1 MRVRVWAT
9 IVVGVIGVVVGVF
22 GAGWLNLAGVDLRDG
37 AVQRGM
43 AWEEGES
50 EFGVILGC
58 AHLIG
63 WLASVVVLMLV
74 SHKDQPDRR
83 IRVLGTTLAW
93 VSIAV
98 VSVLTLVAV
107 AVLPRMYDYMP

>member
-9 IVVGVIGVVVGVF
+9 VVVGVVGIVVGVV
-22 GAGWLNLAGVDLRDG
+22 GAGWLNLAGLDLREG
-37 AVQRGM
+37 AFQRGT

-63 WLASVVVLMLV
+63 WLASLVVVVLV

-83 IRVLGTTLAW
+83 VRTLGTTLTW

-98 VSVLTLVAV
+98 VFVLTLVSV
-107 AVLPRMYDYMP
+107 AVLPRMYDYAP